1 MDACFGQRW
10 QEAIDLVEKGEWS
23 RSDLSECVQKL
34 CSGLFD
40 QQLAVSVHVICSHRY
55 VATNSHLR
63 GF

>member
-1 MDACFGQRW
+1 MDACYGQRW

-40 QQLAVSVHVICSHRY
+40 Q
-55 VATNSHLR
+55 
-63 GF
+63 